1 MSEIP
6 SILIDK
12 IRKGNV
18 GLFLGSGASYEA
30 IHPKNKKIPL
40 GNQLARQLSEEFL
53 AGEYN
58 DYSLEQVAELAI
70 SENDLFS
77 VQSYIADIFKDFEPA
92 EFHKIIPT
100 LKLAIYSNNK
110 L

>member
-30 IHPKNKKIPL
+30 IHPKNKK
-40 GNQLARQLSEEFL
+40 NTTR
-53 AGEYN
+53 
-58 DYSLEQVAELAI
+58 
-70 SENDLFS
+70 
-77 VQSYIADIFKDFEPA
+77 
-92 EFHKIIPT
+92 
-100 LKLAIYSNNK
+100 
-110 L
+110 